1 MSRRSRIL
9 SFGSTG
15 VLVLAGVL
23 CAVFVGGGAGQISA
37 FMLIGSGFVVAIGL
51 VFLEVG
57 LSEDRERAR
66 ERQAR
71 RPLRPKAG
79 PRRKL
84 ERSRGHPRRLQ

>member
-1 MSRRSRIL
+1 MTRRARIL

-23 CAVFVGGGAGQISA
+23 CAVLLSGGVGQISA
-37 FMLIGSGFVVAIGL
+37 FLLIGTGFVLAMGL

-57 LSEDRERAR
+57 LSEDAERAR

-71 RPLRPKAG
+71 RPRRPRPV
-79 PRRKL
+79 PRPKL